1 MIIDRW
7 ENTREIKRLEL
18 NADRFCFGN
27 AGHNCGHG
35 NAAINAEINYSQ
47 EEKMAET
54 QGNNGS
60 EENQNKT
67 FTQEEVNSII
77 GERLARQA
85 EKYFD
90 YDELKNKAAEY
101 DKAQEA
107 SKTEL
112 QKTQEANAK
121 LQAKIEGMEKEKKL
135 LDTRSKVAK
144 EKGVPADLLTGE
156 DEDTCKAQADAI
168 LKFAKG
174 PKYPGIK
181 ESKHEMNQNSTS
193 NTNNDFRELA
203 GQIFGRKD

>member
-1 MIIDRW
+1 
-7 ENTREIKRLEL
+7 
-18 NADRFCFGN
+18 
-27 AGHNCGHG
+27 
-35 NAAINAEINYSQ
+35 
-47 EEKMAET
+47 MAET

-85 EKYFD
+85 EKYSD

-121 LQAKIEGMEKEKKL
+121 LQAKIEGIGEGKETVRHTL
-135 LDTRSKVAK
+135 
-144 EKGVPADLLTGE
+144 
-156 DEDTCKAQADAI
+156 
-168 LKFAKG
+168 
-174 PKYPGIK
+174 
-181 ESKHEMNQNSTS
+181 
-193 NTNNDFRELA
+193 
-203 GQIFGRKD
+203 

>member
-27 AGHNCGHG
+27 ADHNCGHG

-85 EKYFD
+85 EKYSD

-121 LQAKIEGMEKEKKL
+121 IEGIGEGKETVRHTL
-135 LDTRSKVAK
+135 
-144 EKGVPADLLTGE
+144 
-156 DEDTCKAQADAI
+156 
-168 LKFAKG
+168 
-174 PKYPGIK
+174 
-181 ESKHEMNQNSTS
+181 
-193 NTNNDFRELA
+193 
-203 GQIFGRKD
+203 